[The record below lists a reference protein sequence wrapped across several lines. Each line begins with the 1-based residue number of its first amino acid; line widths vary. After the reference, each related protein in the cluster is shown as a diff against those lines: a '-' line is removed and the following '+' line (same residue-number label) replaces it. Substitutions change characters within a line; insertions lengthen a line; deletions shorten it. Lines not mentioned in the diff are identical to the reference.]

1 MLHALYRSLRL
12 LIVLSC
18 TRILRPPVNHM
29 TDLVASGSNT
39 LVFLT
44 IIFRALM
51 GSESIAHEAK
61 AHWPNGLLTQR
72 P

>member
-1 MLHALYRSLRL
+1 MNTHPIYYRKGLDMLHALYRSLRL

-39 LVFLT
+39 FS
-44 IIFRALM
+44 FFNNYF
-51 GSESIAHEAK
+51 SS
-61 AHWPNGLLTQR
+61 PNGL
-72 P
+72 

>member
-1 MLHALYRSLRL
+1 MLHVLYRSLRL

-39 LVFLT
+39 FS
-44 IIFRALM
+44 FFNNYF
-51 GSESIAHEAK
+51 SS
-61 AHWPNGLLTQR
+61 PNGL
-72 P
+72 